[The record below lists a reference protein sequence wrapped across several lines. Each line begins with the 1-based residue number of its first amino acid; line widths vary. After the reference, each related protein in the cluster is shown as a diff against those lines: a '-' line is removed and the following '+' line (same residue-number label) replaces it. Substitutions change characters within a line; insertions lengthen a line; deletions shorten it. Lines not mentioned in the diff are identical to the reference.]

1 MEGEGNLGHWLPGLE
16 GAFSIQI
23 VICGILSA
31 AYHCTTRKNYEDKLV
46 KRTSQEG
53 YFPYEVLYLLLCSGT
68 PFLSPLKKF

>member
-46 KRTSQEG
+46 KRTAKKGIFLMKSFICCYAQALHF
-53 YFPYEVLYLLLCSGT
+53 FPL
-68 PFLSPLKKF
+68 